1 MSAPGP
7 EQPEILEGRA
17 AFAARAL
24 QLVRG
29 ARQELLLRSDA
40 LERGAYGS
48 EEFADAV
55 KTFLLG
61 NERARLCVLVRQPQ
75 EAARN
80 APRLVE
86 LGRRLSSR
94 VEFREPTPEQGE
106 LDPGEWLLADRRM
119 LLERQSPEALQA
131 QFWAEEPR
139 RGKTRG
145 EDYDQLWNEAQ
156 PAQEMRSLGI

>member
-1 MSAPGP
+1 MSTPDP
-7 EQPEILEGRA
+7 ELPEILEGRA
-17 AFAARAL
+17 AFAARAQ
-24 QLVRG
+24 QLVQA

-40 LERGAYGS
+40 LERGLYGS
-48 EEFADAV
+48 EEFAEAV
-55 KTFLLG
+55 KGFLLG
-61 NERARLCVLVRQPQ
+61 SERARLCVLVRQPQ

-106 LDPGEWLLADRRM
+106 IGQAEWLLADRRM
-119 LLERQSPEALQA
+119 LLERQSPEALQS
-131 QFWAEEPR
+131 QFWADEPR

-156 PAQEMRSLGI
+156 PAQEMRSLGL